1 MAGKEK
7 KMNQIPLSEVDEKA
21 LPEPA
26 RFVPEDEGEWRAF
39 CADIKNRGLLCPV
52 TVGPKKNGRYPLI
65 AGRRRLRAMRE
76 LGASTIAAIVLDKEK
91 ATSDTAVAE
100 NWHRKQL
107 LSVEKCF
114 LIAGRVKAG
123 EKIADIAKSLS
134 LSPQAVGNWARV
146 GRAGFADAMMARA
159 REGLDIPSWRTL
171 MGILEASKRYAD
183 DDGDRA
189 SYENAAFAEACAA
202 LDNPPLATSDD
213 DDDDDD
219 REPRSRGGG
228 AKTSCRNFR
237 AVCGFLEALEEA
249 VAVAKGPEK
258 ERLTGAIMACRWVTW
273 QSIPSEYRSGKARD
287 ATPFVHFEPRKRGG
301 GKKGEES

>member
-1 MAGKEK
+1 
-7 KMNQIPLSEVDEKA
+7 MNQIPLSEVDEKA

-39 CADIKNRGLLCPV
+39 ISDIKNRGLLCPV

-146 GRAGFADAMMARA
+146 GRSGFADAMMARA
-159 REGLDIPSWRTL
+159 RNGLDIPSWRTL

-183 DDGDRA
+183 DDVRA
-189 SYENAAFAEACAA
+189 SYENSAFAEACAA
-202 LDNPPLATSDD
+202 LDNPPLANDDDDD

-219 REPRSRGGG
+219 RERPTRGGG
-228 AKTSCRNFR
+228 SKTSCRNFK
-237 AVCGFLEALEEA
+237 AVCGFLDALEEA
-249 VAVAKGPEK
+249 AKSARGAEK

-273 QSIPSEYRSGKARD
+273 QHIPAEYRSGKARD

-301 GKKGEES
+301 SKKGEEE